1 MNKYISSC
9 LLSLCAT
16 PTAFAALGSGFY
28 ITLGIGG
35 ADVDYQNLESF
46 DLDYVPLYNDIVV
59 NDELNE
65 AVLSNFNESAQYSD
79 ASKGVLGGRAALGYL
94 WDIFEGEPTQ
104 IGDAIF
110 QFNATFGLEIGYRLF
125 ETIENTLEEIE
136 KDGTHDTG
144 SGGTSPPSEGCFI
157 NGSTDPN
164 CFFVYETATDKFKTQ
179 AVDISAVLRL
189 PFTDDNRLALL
200 LKGGIAY
207 NMRTVDTSIQI
218 EADTSNPPDDFDISY
233 DRTVTESIDHNEF
246 LPVYGAA
253 LEYMFYEHFGI
264 SAEYSAIT
272 GSAHSAD
279 STLLSGNLVFR
290 F

>member
-1 MNKYISSC
+1 MNKYISAC

-16 PTAFAALGSGFY
+16 PIVFASPGSGFY
-28 ITLGIGG
+28 ISIGVGG
-35 ADVDYQNLESF
+35 ADVDYQKLESF

-59 NDELNE
+59 EDELNE

-79 ASKGVLGGRAALGYL
+79 ASEGVLGGRAALGYL

-110 QFNATFGLEIGYRLF
+110 QFNATLGLEVGYRLF
-125 ETIENTLEEIE
+125 ETVENSLEEIE
-136 KDGTHDTG
+136 KDGTHNG
-144 SGGTSPPSEGCFI
+144 PPPASPPSDECFI
-157 NGSTDPN
+157 NGSADPN

-179 AVDISAVLRL
+179 AVDLSAVLRL

-200 LKGGIAY
+200 LKGGVAY
-207 NMRTVDTSIQI
+207 NMRTVDTSIVI
-218 EADTSNPPDDFDISY
+218 EADTSNPPNDFDIPY

-253 LEYMFYEHFGI
+253 LEYMFYEHMGI
-264 SAEYSAIT
+264 SAEYTAIT
-272 GSAHSAD
+272 GSNHNAD
-279 STLLSGNLVFR
+279 SSLLMGNLVFR